1 MAALG
6 AVANPVEKSLK
17 NDVPGILDAG
27 KRNLALHLCHA
38 LFVIA
43 ICGWNAAQS
52 FLLAKPEAHEF
63 LVAHKFG
70 FTMKIPALVLT
81 ALVSSTSS
89 LLAADLV
96 QPVEQPV
103 VVQSSSGFYI
113 GSLSSVNFL
122 DDTSFGVGGTT
133 VSTDYDVGFY
143 SALRAGYD
151 FGAYGFVSPRMELEI
166 GYGTASVDEHSIGGV
181 GLGGINSFGDA
192 RSIQGY
198 VNGYLDI
205 PLAADGALSAITPYV
220 GGGVGFMNLDLRKQG
235 VAVTG
240 TLMDDSDTA
249 FAYHLDAGFGIN
261 LQAIGLFSDVSLFD
275 NTTLDIGYRFTAA
288 DNFDFTSQAGTSSS
302 TDFRSNAV
310 TFGFRKSF

>member
-1 MAALG
+1 
-6 AVANPVEKSLK
+6 
-17 NDVPGILDAG
+17 
-27 KRNLALHLCHA
+27 
-38 LFVIA
+38 
-43 ICGWNAAQS
+43 
-52 FLLAKPEAHEF
+52 
-63 LVAHKFG
+63 
-70 FTMKIPALVLT
+70 MKIPALVLT

-89 LLAADLV
+89 LFAADLV
-96 QPVEQPV
+96 APVEQPAA
-103 VVQSSSGFYI
+103 VQSVSGFYI

-151 FGAYGFVSPRMELEI
+151 FGAYGFVSPRVELEL

-205 PLAADGALSAITPYV
+205 PLAADGALSAFTPYV

-235 VAVTG
+235 VAGVA

-249 FAYHLDAGFGIN
+249 FAYHLDAGVGIN

-288 DNFDFTSQAGTSSS
+288 DNFDFISQSGTSSS

>member
-1 MAALG
+1 MG
-6 AVANPVEKSLK
+6 
-17 NDVPGILDAG
+17 GRG
-27 KRNLALHLCHA
+27 KRNPALLLCHA
-38 LFVIA
+38 AFVIVVG
-43 ICGWNAAQS
+43 GWNAAKS
-52 FLLAKPEAHEF
+52 SLLAKPEAHEL
-63 LVAHKFG
+63 LVARKSG
-70 FTMKIPALVLT
+70 FAMKISALVLT
-81 ALVSSTSS
+81 ALISSPSS

-96 QPVEQPV
+96 APVEQPAV
-103 VVQSSSGFYI
+103 ARSVSGFYI

-133 VSTDYDVGFY
+133 VETDYDVGFY

-151 FGAYGFVSPRMELEI
+151 FGAYGFVSPRVELEL
-166 GYGTASVDEHSIGGV
+166 GYGTASVDEHSIAGV

-220 GGGVGFMNLDLRKQG
+220 GGGAGFMNLDLRKQG
-235 VAVTG
+235 VAGVA

-249 FAYHLDAGFGIN
+249 FAYHLDAGVGIN

>member
-1 MAALG
+1 ML
-6 AVANPVEKSLK
+6 
-17 NDVPGILDAG
+17 
-27 KRNLALHLCHA
+27 LCHA
-38 LFVIA
+38 LFVIVG
-43 ICGWNAAQS
+43 CGWFAAQS
-52 FLLAKPEAHEF
+52 FLFAKPEAHEF
-63 LVAHKFG
+63 LVARKFG
-70 FTMKIPALVLT
+70 FAMKIPALVLT
-81 ALVSSTSS
+81 ALLSSTSS

-96 QPVEQPV
+96 APVEQPT
-103 VVQSSSGFYI
+103 VVQPVSGFYI

-151 FGAYGFVSPRMELEI
+151 FGAYGFVSPRVELEL

-205 PLAADGALSAITPYV
+205 PLATDGALSAFTPYV

-235 VAVTG
+235 VAGVA

-249 FAYHLDAGFGIN
+249 FAYHLDAGVGIN